1 MRWRHLIG
9 WLLCAHLVGSAWA
22 ATEKV
27 ADRAGDKAGEK
38 ASEKRQE
45 LHALRDRIEQLRRDV
60 EQATTDRDET
70 ADALRDSERNIS
82 TVQRTLRDLDHQV
95 AAQGRE
101 LNRLDARIRL
111 VKAQIEEQQARLAM
125 LVRQRYERGGSDAA
139 RLALNGENPAAVAR
153 QLGYA
158 GYVAQAR
165 ADLIR
170 VHTQTLQQL
179 AALEDKV
186 GESRKQLSTLRSGQL
201 DEKKKL
207 ETERQSRQATLLRLS
222 ERIRVQKKEIG
233 TLLRDEQRLT
243 RLVQRLADLRARG
256 ATGRHGKPSAGKAVP
271 GQKVE
276 QVADA
281 RLANVDFTRLQ
292 GRLALPLA
300 GEIAARFGSAREGGG
315 PAWKGLFIHS
325 ATGQSV
331 RAVATGRVVFADWLR
346 GFGNLIILDHG
357 DDYLSLYSNNESLYK
372 QPGEAVRAGD
382 VIASVGN
389 TGGHERP
396 GLYFELRHQ
405 SKPFDPLSWVGG
417 AAAKSGGR

>member
-1 MRWRHLIG
+1 MRWHALIA
-9 WLLCAHLVGSAWA
+9 LLCWVQLVEPAGA
-22 ATEKV
+22 ATERS
-27 ADRAGDKAGEK
+27 ADRAG
-38 ASEKRQE
+38 EKRQE
-45 LHALRDRIEQLRRDV
+45 LNALRDRIEQLRRDV
-60 EQATTDRDET
+60 EQATTDRNET

-82 TVQRTLRDLDHQV
+82 KAQRSLRDLDFQV
-95 AAQGRE
+95 VAQGRE
-101 LNRLDARIRL
+101 LNRLDVRISL
-111 VKAQIEEQQARLAM
+111 VKAQIEEQRERLAL

-158 GYVAQAR
+158 GYVARAR

-170 VHTQTLQQL
+170 VHNQTLQQL

-186 GESRKQLSTLRSGQL
+186 RESKKHLSILRSGQM
-201 DEKKKL
+201 DEKTKL
-207 ETERQSRQATLLRLS
+207 ETERQARQSTLARLS
-222 ERIRVQKKEIG
+222 EQIRAQKKEIG
-233 TLLRDEQRLT
+233 TLVRDEQRLT
-243 RLVQRLADLRARG
+243 RLVQQLVKLRARST
-256 ATGRHGKPSAGKAVP
+256 APPPGKPSAGAPSP
-271 GQKVE
+271 GQKVGS
-276 QVADA
+276 VADA
-281 RLANVDFTRLQ
+281 RLANVGFTLLR
-292 GRLALPLA
+292 GRLALPLS
-300 GEIAARFGSAREGGG
+300 GEIVARFGSAREGGG
-315 PAWKGLFIHS
+315 PAWKGLFIQS
-325 ATGQSV
+325 AAGQAV
-331 RAVATGRVVFADWLR
+331 HAVATGQVVFADWLR

-417 AAAKSGGR
+417 SAVKSGGR

>member
-1 MRWRHLIG
+1 MRAYALIG
-9 WLLCAHLVGSAWA
+9 LLLCAQWVGLAQA
-22 ATEKV
+22 ATEKA
-27 ADRAGDKAGEK
+27 ADRAGEK
-38 ASEKRQE
+38 ASEKREE
-45 LHALRDRIEQLRRDV
+45 LSALRDRIEQLRREV
-60 EQATTDRDET
+60 ERSTTDRNET

-101 LNRLDARIRL
+101 LNRLDGRIRL
-111 VKAQIEEQQARLAM
+111 VKAQIEEQRERLAM

-139 RLALNGENPAAVAR
+139 RLALNGENPATVAR
-153 QLGYA
+153 HLGYA

-170 VHTQTLQQL
+170 AHTQTLRQL

-186 GESRKQLSTLRSGQL
+186 SESKKQLSVLRSGQV

-207 ETERQSRQATLLRLS
+207 ETERQSRQKTLLRLS
-222 ERIRVQKKEIG
+222 EKIRAQKKEIG

-243 RLVQRLADLRARG
+243 RLVQRLAKLRARS
-256 ATGRHGKPSAGKAVP
+256 AAARPGKSVP

-281 RLANVDFTRLQ
+281 RLANLDFTRLR

-300 GEIAARFGSAREGGG
+300 GEIVARFGSAREGGG
-315 PAWKGLFIHS
+315 PAWKGLFIQS
-325 ATGQSV
+325 DAGQGV

-417 AAAKSGGR
+417 STVKSGGR

>member
-1 MRWRHLIG
+1 VRARALIG
-9 WLLCAHLVGSAWA
+9 LLCWAYLAGSAGA
-22 ATEKV
+22 ATEKP
-27 ADRAGDKAGEK
+27 ADRAG
-38 ASEKRQE
+38 EKRQE
-45 LHALRDRIEQLRRDV
+45 LNALRDRIEQLRRDV
-60 EQATTDRDET
+60 EQATTDRNEA

-82 TVQRTLRDLDHQV
+82 TVQRSLRDLDYQV
-95 AAQGRE
+95 VTQGRE

-111 VKAQIEEQQARLAM
+111 VKAQIEEQRERLAM
-125 LVRQRYERGGSDAA
+125 LVRHRYERGGSDAA
-139 RLALNGENPAAVAR
+139 RLALNGENPAAAAR

-170 VHTQTLQQL
+170 IHNQTLAQL
-179 AALEDKV
+179 AALENKV
-186 GESRKQLSTLRSGQL
+186 SESKKQLSTLRSGQL

-207 ETERQSRQATLLRLS
+207 ETERQARQSMLARLS
-222 ERIRVQKKEIG
+222 DQIRVQKKEIG

-243 RLVQRLADLRARG
+243 RLVQRLAELRTRSASVRPG
-256 ATGRHGKPSAGKAVP
+256 KASTGRPAP

-281 RLANVDFTRLQ
+281 RLANLDFTRLR

-300 GEIAARFGSAREGGG
+300 GEIVARFGSAREGGG
-315 PAWKGLFIHS
+315 PAWKGLFIQS
-325 ATGQSV
+325 AAGQGV
-331 RAVATGRVVFADWLR
+331 HAVATGRVVFADWLR

-389 TGGHERP
+389 TGGHERA

-405 SKPFDPLSWVGG
+405 SRPFDPLSWVGG
-417 AAAKSGGR
+417 SAGRSGGR

>member
-1 MRWRHLIG
+1 VRAHALIG
-9 WLLCAHLVGSAWA
+9 LLCWACLAGPVGA
-22 ATEKV
+22 ATEKA
-27 ADRAGDKAGEK
+27 ADRTG
-38 ASEKRQE
+38 EKRQE
-45 LHALRDRIEQLRRDV
+45 LNALRDRIEQLRRGV
-60 EQATTDRDET
+60 EQATTDRNEV

-82 TVQRTLRDLDHQV
+82 TVQRSLRDLDYQV
-95 AAQGRE
+95 ANQGRE
-101 LNRLDARIRL
+101 LSRLDGRIRL
-111 VKAQIEEQQARLAM
+111 VKAQIEEQRERLAM
-125 LVRQRYERGGSDAA
+125 LVRQRHERGGSDAA
-139 RLALNGENPAAVAR
+139 RLALSGENPAATAR

-170 VHTQTLQQL
+170 LHKQTLGQL
-179 AALEDKV
+179 AALENKV
-186 GESRKQLSTLRSGQL
+186 SESKKQLSALRSGQL

-207 ETERQSRQATLLRLS
+207 ESERQARQSTLARLS
-222 ERIRVQKKEIG
+222 EQIRVQKKEIG
-233 TLLRDEQRLT
+233 TLVRDEQRLT
-243 RLVQRLADLRARG
+243 RLVQRLAELRAR
-256 ATGRHGKPSAGKAVP
+256 SAAVRPGKAP

-281 RLANVDFTRLQ
+281 RLANLDFTRLR
-292 GRLALPLA
+292 GRLALPLS
-300 GEIAARFGSAREGGG
+300 GEIVAKFGNAREGGG
-315 PAWKGLFIHS
+315 PAWKGLFIQS
-325 ATGQSV
+325 AAGQAV
-331 RAVATGRVVFADWLR
+331 HAVATGRVVFADWLR

-405 SKPFDPLSWVGG
+405 SRPFDPLSWVGG
-417 AAAKSGGR
+417 SAVKAGGR

>member
-1 MRWRHLIG
+1 MRARALIG
-9 WLLCAHLVGSAWA
+9 LLCWAYLAGSAGA
-22 ATEKV
+22 ATEKP
-27 ADRAGDKAGEK
+27 ADRAG
-38 ASEKRQE
+38 EKRQE
-45 LHALRDRIEQLRRDV
+45 LNALRDRIEQLRRDV
-60 EQATTDRDET
+60 EQATTDRNEA

-82 TVQRTLRDLDHQV
+82 TVQRSLRDLDYQV
-95 AAQGRE
+95 VTQGRE

-111 VKAQIEEQQARLAM
+111 VKAQIEEQRERLAM
-125 LVRQRYERGGSDAA
+125 LVRHRYERGGSDAA
-139 RLALNGENPAAVAR
+139 RLALNGENPAAAAR

-170 VHTQTLQQL
+170 IHNQTLAQL
-179 AALEDKV
+179 AALENKV
-186 GESRKQLSTLRSGQL
+186 SESKKQLSTLRSGQL

-207 ETERQSRQATLLRLS
+207 ETERQARQSMLARLS
-222 ERIRVQKKEIG
+222 DQIRAQKKEIG

-243 RLVQRLADLRARG
+243 RLVQRLAELRTRSASVRPG
-256 ATGRHGKPSAGKAVP
+256 KASTGRPAP

-281 RLANVDFTRLQ
+281 RLANLDFTRLR

-300 GEIAARFGSAREGGG
+300 GEIVARFGSAREGGG
-315 PAWKGLFIHS
+315 PAWKGLFIQS
-325 ATGQSV
+325 AAGQGV
-331 RAVATGRVVFADWLR
+331 HAVATGRVVFADWLR

-389 TGGHERP
+389 TGGHERA

-405 SKPFDPLSWVGG
+405 SRPFDPLSWVGG
-417 AAAKSGGR
+417 SAGRSGGR